1 MEADLHEQNVV
12 KLIMEDAIFYTVC
25 RRSVL
30 KNKLLSTHFIHS
42 FRQIQIQKV
51 EAFIEKLVQ

>member
-1 MEADLHEQNVV
+1 
-12 KLIMEDAIFYTVC
+12 MEDAIFYTVC

-42 FRQIQIQKV
+42 FRLIQIQKV